1 MDVLSASLV
10 DNKIA
15 WYENDG
21 RGNFSEQNLIT
32 PQVNRPQTIYATDL
46 DGDGDMD
53 VLSVPTV
60 EVDGKI
66 RYENA
71 SISWYEN
78 DGRGNFGERIIPN
91 PNQAFFV
98 QSVYAADIDGDGDMD
113 ILSASRDDNKI
124 AWYENDGHGNFSEPK
139 IITTQTNWVL
149 SIYATDLDGKKHYS
163 YPN

>member
-1 MDVLSASLV
+1 
-10 DNKIA
+10 
-15 WYENDG
+15 
-21 RGNFSEQNLIT
+21 
-32 PQVNRPQTIYATDL
+32 
-46 DGDGDMD
+46 MD

-124 AWYENDGHGNFSEPK
+124 AWYENDGRGNFSEQMV
-139 IITTQTNWVL
+139 INTITLNPQ
-149 SIYATDLDGKKHYS
+149 SIYATDLDGDGDKDVLSASEGDDKIACLLYTS
-163 YPN
+163 PSPRDATLSRMPSSA